1 MPLKRYTQSLWM
13 RCHSH
18 IHSLSAVQPYLEGK
32 HSCVVSYL
40 GDRAV
45 MLAPLAA
52 PLLPESS
59 AALQRSIGLSTQ
71 R

>member
-1 MPLKRYTQSLWM
+1 MPQKRYTQSLWM
-13 RCHSH
+13 RCHRL
-18 IHSLSAVQPYLEGK
+18 SLSAVQPYLEGRQ
-32 HSCVVSYL
+32 SRVVSYL